1 MNRQFT
7 ITIDGMQARLQ
18 SRTRAAQHEVA
29 AGQVLLQV
37 GAASLNYRALL
48 TLQGALAGAAR
59 DGLVPLSDAAG
70 TVPAVGQGVQG
81 WQVGIT
87 PAPTSSRPGLRTAST
102 LSLCRTPWEAAA
114 PTAS

>member
-48 TLQGALAGAAR
+48 TLQGALARIFHQSTDQSPDAGPSGTWQAGSGQIAR
-59 DGLVPLSDAAG
+59 
-70 TVPAVGQGVQG
+70 
-81 WQVGIT
+81 
-87 PAPTSSRPGLRTAST
+87 
-102 LSLCRTPWEAAA
+102 
-114 PTAS
+114 